1 MIKLSDL
8 TSVNGHTLTQPERNL
23 LTKLETKHG
32 LVAYESE
39 TIVRNAFTGV
49 ELTDVNPIV
58 VALIQFVQHTS
69 YCGTFTYGG
78 KKVAVQ
84 DFDRTRYLV
93 MKLDNPAYSAILD

>member
-8 TSVNGHTLTQPERNL
+8 ISVNGHTLTQPERNL

-39 TIVRNAFTGV
+39 TVVRNALNGV
-49 ELTDVNPIV
+49 EVTDVNPIV
-58 VALIQFVQHTS
+58 VALIQFVQQTS
-69 YCGTFTYGG
+69 YGDFTVGG

-93 MKLDNPAYSAILD
+93 MKLDNAAYFAVLD

>member
-39 TIVRNAFTGV
+39 TVVRNALNGV
-49 ELTDVNPIV
+49 EVTDVNPIV
-58 VALIQFVQHTS
+58 VALIQFVQQTA
-69 YCGTFTYGG
+69 YDDFVVGG

>member
-39 TIVRNAFTGV
+39 TVVRNSLNGV
-49 ELTDVNPIV
+49 EVTDVNPIV
-58 VALIQFVQHTS
+58 VALIQFVQQAA
-69 YCGTFTYGG
+69 YDDFVVGG

-84 DFDRTRYLV
+84 DFDRSRYLV
-93 MKLDNPAYSAILD
+93 MKLDNSAYFAILD

>member
-58 VALIQFVQHTS
+58 VALIRFVQQAS
-69 YCGTFTYGG
+69 VFGDFVVGG

-84 DFDRTRYLV
+84 DFDRCRYLV
-93 MKLDNPAYSAILD
+93 MKLDNPAYFAILD